1 MNNIVIHKKL
11 KISPTGWP
19 PSGFGDFIRG
29 TISLYKLSRLF
40 GFKLVVDLS
49 DHPCSNFLQ
58 LNTNNIIG
66 TINDT
71 KEIYNIDE
79 LTLTNFL
86 MKEFEIKDIVVLETN
101 CSYNDYNDLNHS
113 IDSDCI
119 EFLKK
124 YFSANDI
131 VNKNVIKKMQELEL
145 NNKEFTTI
153 HIRSGDRYMMEKNS
167 KYEKYLNCN
176 APIRDENIYNIAQK
190 IEPCKDSFKN
200 TKVVLLTDNQYI
212 SSILGSYFGFK
223 TTQTKPIHF
232 GLLSQDTS
240 ELLDTFVDYFLM
252 TRSNKII
259 SIKSDNLSGFSYLCS
274 KIYKIEYIIIF

>member
-1 MNNIVIHKKL
+1 MNKIVIHKKL
-11 KISPTGWP
+11 KISPSGFP

-40 GFKLVVDLS
+40 RFELMVDLS
-49 DHPCSNFLQ
+49 DHPSSNFLQ
-58 LNTNNIIG
+58 YNINNIIG

-86 MKEFEIKDIVVLETN
+86 MEEFKTKDIVVLETN
-101 CSYNDYNDLNHS
+101 CSYNNYNNVKHS
-113 IDSDCI
+113 IDTDCI

-124 YFSANDI
+124 YFSANNI
-131 VNKNVIKKMQELEL
+131 VIEHVNKKMQELQL

-153 HIRSGDRYMMEKNS
+153 HVRSGDRYMMKKNS

-176 APIRDENIYNIAQK
+176 APIRDENIYNIFQK
-190 IEPCKDSFKN
+190 IELIKDSIKN
-200 TKVVLLTDNQYI
+200 THVLLLTDNQDI

-232 GLLSQDTS
+232 GLLSEDTS

-252 TRSNKII
+252 AYSNKII
-259 SIKSDNLSGFSYLCS
+259 SIKTDNLSGFSYLCS
-274 KIYKIEYIIIF
+274 KIYNIEYIIIC